1 MRTPNGSSG
10 YCQVADWVLLWWTKS
25 RGRCEAV
32 LCCSKDDDYCGTL
45 PFFIECLKWDTILK
59 RVTIFPSGANATKV
73 KAAALIPYLCGGLSL
88 ASFQK
93 REKEARKWGKFK
105 HTNGTNGGF
114 ASSTSFLSHIAH
126 SIFEVEHEIVK
137 LSQTVLRVGR
147 NRRRSNRW
155 TFWLL
160 SVFVDAE
167 PSCPDDQDHA

>member
-73 KAAALIPYLCGGLSL
+73 KAAALIPYLCGGGGLSL

-93 REKEARKWGKFK
+93 REKEARK
-105 HTNGTNGGF
+105 
-114 ASSTSFLSHIAH
+114 
-126 SIFEVEHEIVK
+126 
-137 LSQTVLRVGR
+137 
-147 NRRRSNRW
+147 
-155 TFWLL
+155 
-160 SVFVDAE
+160 
-167 PSCPDDQDHA
+167 